1 MNVKGI
7 PIWDDYFC
15 VFHTGLGFVAGY
27 VPILAPVIVLAF
39 IAYQILEDE
48 NLDNKIGD
56 LIEFVAGYILGSI
69 VLWL

>member
-1 MNVKGI
+1 MNIKGI
-7 PIWDDYFC
+7 PLYDDYLS
-15 VFHTGLGFVAGY
+15 VFHMGLGFVAGY

-39 IAYQILEDE
+39 VTYQLLEDE
-48 NLDNKIGD
+48 DINAKIGD

>member
-7 PIWDDYFC
+7 PLYDDYAS

-56 LIEFVAGYILGSI
+56 LIEFFVGYILGYMI
-69 VLWL
+69 NFL